1 MSKVR
6 LDGNVVAYKVS
17 EWDDTPIKGTFY
29 EEDLQKVTT
38 ADDDLFRIDSI
49 VKRKKDTVLVRW
61 KGWPCQIRQ
70 LDKQEGSG
78 TALQVKP

>member
-29 EEDLQKVTT
+29 EEDLQKVQ
-38 ADDDLFRIDSI
+38 ASDDDLFRIEK
-49 VKRKKDTVLVRW
+49 VLRRKKDRVLVRW
-61 KGWPCQIRQ
+61 QGWPPKYDSWIHKKD
-70 LDKQEGSG
+70 LVNLHPSS
-78 TALQVKP
+78 